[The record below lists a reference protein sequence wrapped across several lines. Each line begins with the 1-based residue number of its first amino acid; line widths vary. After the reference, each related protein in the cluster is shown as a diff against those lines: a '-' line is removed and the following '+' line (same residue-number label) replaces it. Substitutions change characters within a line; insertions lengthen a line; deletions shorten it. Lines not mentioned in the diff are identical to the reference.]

1 MSKFKTAL
9 IAGGLA
15 FVVNNLC
22 VILLMSGG
30 VFFGPLA
37 YIGDWLLYPVLHFW
51 MQFAPSLKSDYF
63 SVIVLYVLGLLQ
75 FFIVFWVIIKT
86 VFWFKKKRPPVI

>member
-1 MSKFKTAL
+1 MSKFKTSM

-30 VFFGPLA
+30 VFVGPLA
-37 YIGDWLLYPVLHFW
+37 YIGDWLLYPVLHVW
-51 MQFAPSLKSDYF
+51 MQFAPSLKSDF
-63 SVIVLYVLGLLQ
+63 FGVIILYVLGLLQ
-75 FFIVFWVIIKT
+75 FFIAFWIIIRAVFWL
-86 VFWFKKKRPPVI
+86 KKKQPPIM